1 MENFVAICEALAV
14 VVATLG
20 GIRQYI
26 LKPYFDHRED
36 ERKWKEQLEKMK
48 EGREEEREK
57 RRSERDKRLGDKYE
71 QLGDSITIL
80 SEMVKE
86 IKNEQQQMLVGEA
99 RFDERF
105 QSIEARVDLLQNQV
119 QNQIGG

>member
-1 MENFVAICEALAV
+1 MENFVAVCEALAV

-26 LKPYFDHRED
+26 LNPYFDHRED

-48 EGREEEREK
+48 EGKEEEREK

-71 QLGDSITIL
+71 QLGDSITVL

-105 QSIEARVDLLQNQV
+105 QSIELRVDMLQNQV